1 MAAHA
6 IGGNDVAELLARH
19 DIWRGRQTRP
29 PESSAAPCPS
39 GWSTLDELLGGGW
52 PSEGLVEL
60 YAGRATSGIWRRPC
74 ERLDMTPLKPHQD
87 WFQSSL
93 GHGTT
98 TLLMPWLHRQTRTGR
113 VALINPP
120 ALPCVERWQR
130 EGVQLDNL
138 LVIQPHNLREL
149 GWATEEVLQSGVYP
163 LVVAWLPPLGFALRR
178 RLKLAAET
186 GGGCLVTPY
195 PLGAEMAAG
204 TAMSAPSSPAWAQL
218 VVHRRA
224 QGLSVRRLK
233 PFHPREV
240 HLELDAGGIEPTP
253 PDIPGTTDAATLR
266 LVSDR

>member
-1 MAAHA
+1 MTARA
-6 IGGNDVAELLARH
+6 IGGSDITGLLARH

-29 PESSAAPCPS
+29 PDSSAAPCPS
-39 GWSTLDELLGGGW
+39 GWSALDELLGGGW

-60 YAGRATSGIWRRPC
+60 YAGRATSGIWRHPC
-74 ERLDMTPLKPHQD
+74 ERLDTTPLKPHQA

-98 TLLMPWLHRQTRTGR
+98 ALLMPWLHRQTQTGR

-120 ALPCVERWQR
+120 ALPCAERWQR

-138 LVIQPHNLREL
+138 LVIQPQNLREL
-149 GWATEEVLQSGVYP
+149 GWATEEVLQSRVYP

-186 GGGCLVTPY
+186 GGGSLVTPY
-195 PLGAEMAAG
+195 PLSANMAAG
-204 TAMSAPSSPAWAQL
+204 TTMVAPSSPAWAQL

-240 HLELDAGGIEPTP
+240 HLELDAVGVESTP
-253 PDIPGTTDAATLR
+253 PGTTDAGSLR
-266 LVSDR
+266 LIGSR